1 MQLPDTLTL
10 AQATETLGRLRA
22 ALSAA
27 PAGAPFELD
36 ASTLTELDT
45 SALAV
50 LLDAQRLARERNLVM
65 QVIRPPAKLVQLAAL
80 YGVEGLL
87 GLQDS
92 AA

>member
-10 AQATETLGRLRA
+10 AQATATLGRLRA

-27 PAGAPFELD
+27 PAGASFEVD
-36 ASTLTELDT
+36 ASTLAELDT

-65 QVIRPPAKLVQLAAL
+65 HVIRPPAKLVQLAKL
-80 YGVEGLL
+80 YGVQGLL
-87 GLQDS
+87 GLQAS